1 MYVYIIYSHINMHAA
16 CDHFDFTGV
25 FSNSPVTK
33 SPPSANSKIPP
44 ISLGALINNFTLENE
59 I

>member
-1 MYVYIIYSHINMHAA
+1 MHAA